1 VTGLEELTMRIS
13 CYSCLGLVLAVA
25 AQAQQQP
32 ELRAR
37 ELFYTPIA
45 EVKPVAAPAKQV
57 GSNRAKPAPRPTQQR
72 ANTSEHPQRVQ
83 AAGRQQNHPDVGMP
97 ESARLQ
103 KASTLTPE
111 HVSGAPLV
119 LKYRLLKLNADGRYD
134 EVDTDSIFRSG
145 DKIRVSVESNDDGYL
160 YIVQQGSSKMW
171 NLLFPNKDT
180 EHGSNKIDRHRE
192 IEIPGGARF
201 TFDEQPGNERLFI
214 VLTRRPEPDLEQ
226 LIYALSQSG
235 AAKQPAS
242 VENANNKPK
251 MLMASSRIDDNL
263 IERLRGKLMA
273 RDLVFEKVNDP
284 APVSTPVGTRKEK
297 ALYVATQDRSPD
309 ARVVVDLNLKH
320 Q

>member
-1 VTGLEELTMRIS
+1 MRFPY
-13 CYSCLGLVLAVA
+13 YSCLGLVLSVL

-45 EVKPVAAPAKQV
+45 EIKPAAAPAKQV
-57 GSNRAKPAPRPTQQR
+57 SSSPAKPAQRPTRQR
-72 ANTSEHPQRVQ
+72 PTESEQPQSVQ
-83 AAGRQQNHPDVGMP
+83 AAGRQQNNPKVGMP
-97 ESARLQ
+97 EGAHGR
-103 KASTLTPE
+103 KASTLTSEEVASP
-111 HVSGAPLV
+111 PLV
-119 LKYRLLKLNADGRYD
+119 LKYRLLKLNADNRYD
-134 EVDTDSIFRSG
+134 EVDADSVFRSG
-145 DKIRVSVESNDDGYL
+145 DKIRVSIESNDNGYL
-160 YIVQQGSSKMW
+160 YIVQQGSSKTW
-171 NLLFPNKDT
+171 NVLFPNADT
-180 EHGSNKIDRHRE
+180 EHGSNRIERHRE

-214 VLTRRPEPDLEQ
+214 VLTRRPEADLEQ

-235 AAKQPAS
+235 ATTTPSA
-242 VENANNKPK
+242 VENGDDKPK
-251 MLMASSRIDDNL
+251 VLMASSRIDDKV
-263 IERLRGKLMA
+263 IDRLRGKVLA

>member
-1 VTGLEELTMRIS
+1 MRFPY
-13 CYSCLGLVLAVA
+13 YSCLGLVLAVA

-37 ELFYTPIA
+37 ELFYTPVV
-45 EVKPVAAPAKQV
+45 EVKPTAAPAKQV
-57 GSNRAKPAPRPTQQR
+57 SGNRAKPAQRPTQQR
-72 ANTSEHPQRVQ
+72 PTESEQTQSVQ
-83 AAGRQQNHPDVGMP
+83 SAGRQQEKPNAGLP
-97 ESARLQ
+97 EGARMQ
-103 KASTLTPE
+103 KASTLAPE
-111 HVSGAPLV
+111 RVSGPPLA

-134 EVDTDSIFRSG
+134 EVDTDSVFRSG
-145 DKIRVSVESNDDGYL
+145 DKIRVSVESNDNGYL
-160 YIVQQGSSKMW
+160 YIVQQGSSKTW
-171 NLLFPNKDT
+171 NLLFPNADT
-180 EHGSNKIDRHRE
+180 EHGSNKIERHRE

-214 VLTRRPEPDLEQ
+214 VLTRRPEADLER

-235 AAKQPAS
+235 AAAQPAS
-242 VENANNKPK
+242 VENTDEKPK
-251 MLMASSRIDDNL
+251 MLMAASRIDDNV
-263 IERLRGKLMA
+263 IDRLRGKVLA

-284 APVSTPVGTRKEK
+284 SPVSTPAGTRREK